1 MGRIMKRM
9 EEIVDSLLNLG
20 IIVDEN
26 YEEILINDVIED
38 SLTFIAFIIELEQKL
53 QIEIPDEYLV
63 QGVLMTLADVDKM
76 IDDIIP

>member
-1 MGRIMKRM
+1 MKRM